1 MNSAN
6 NMNFV
11 KGMGM
16 GLIVGTS
23 LGLTVAPRKKTK
35 NMLGKAL
42 HAAGELA
49 DNISETIL
57 R

>member
-1 MNSAN
+1 
-6 NMNFV
+6 MNFV